1 MYKRVTDSQTLCK
14 TKTRATSNHSRPSRY
29 GQASV
34 KTQLQTKSGKQP
46 FPPQATNAKPMSQKE
61 KRPKICALP
70 GYEQKGPSSI
80 PLVVPDDFKYEAGS
94 SELLKKFK
102 TLERS
107 KLVPHHETLKLLES
121 IKKPVSVLT
130 ICGPARGGK
139 SYILSR
145 ILGQPGA
152 FKVAHTMRTQTY
164 GVWMGTHY
172 LDFGDYAMILL
183 DTEGTD
189 AVEAKSDDDLCILLL
204 ATLLSSCLI
213 YNSKNVPTK
222 SDLQTME

>member
-1 MYKRVTDSQTLCK
+1 MFQLK
-14 TKTRATSNHSRPSRY
+14 TGKPPR
-29 GQASV
+29 
-34 KTQLQTKSGKQP
+34 SGKKQ
-46 FPPQATNAKPMSQKE
+46 
-61 KRPKICALP
+61 PKICALP
-70 GYEQKGPSSI
+70 GYEQKEPSSI
-80 PLVVPDDFKYEAGS
+80 PLVVPDDFEYETGS
-94 SELLKKFK
+94 TELKKIK
-102 TLERS
+102 AQQRL
-107 KLVPHHETLKLLES
+107 KLVPYPKTLKLLES

-172 LDFGDYAMILL
+172 LDFGDYVMILL